1 MRLVVRES
9 TYKHDPLL
17 INSLAAFNFRPPI
30 SARVSWGTTRA
41 HPALLAMNVTTIVLI
56 NGLWMTA
63 LSWEHWARHYG
74 EKGYSVIAANW
85 PGMEG
90 DIEQLRRDPS
100 SFATLGLSD
109 VVDHYEQI
117 IRELESP
124 PLIIGYGFGGLV
136 TQILLDRGWGAAGVA
151 IASAPVKGIAR
162 LPLSVL
168 KLAFSVLGKSHSNK
182 TASLTAEQFHRAF
195 ANSLTETESLDA
207 FKRYVVPAPNRVLVQ
222 TAFANFTSHTAATVN
237 VRNDTRAPLLLVAG
251 GKDRVVPNSLVKANF
266 DLYRESKS
274 ETDYKEY
281 PEQTHFTILQETKVA
296 DYVLGWALC
305 RANGSKL
312 TAFPN
317 QTDAWSVKLSA

>member
-1 MRLVVRES
+1 
-9 TYKHDPLL
+9 
-17 INSLAAFNFRPPI
+17 
-30 SARVSWGTTRA
+30 
-41 HPALLAMNVTTIVLI
+41 MNVTTIVLI

-63 LSWEHWARHYG
+63 LSWEHWVRHYG

-100 SFATLGLSD
+100 SFATLGLSE

-124 PLIIGYGFGGLV
+124 PIIIGYGFGGLV

-207 FKRYVVPAPNRVLVQ
+207 FKRYVVPAPNRVLLQ
-222 TAFANFTSHTAATVN
+222 TALANFTSDSATTVN
-237 VRNDTRAPLLLVAG
+237 FRNDTRAPLLLVAG
-251 GKDRVVPNSLVKANF
+251 RQRSRRAELNSSKRTSTSIENRKPKPITKNFATRRISSLVRR
-266 DLYRESKS
+266 LGESRGLC
-274 ETDYKEY
+274 
-281 PEQTHFTILQETKVA
+281 PR
-296 DYVLGWALC
+296 LG
-305 RANGSKL
+305 
-312 TAFPN
+312 T
-317 QTDAWSVKLSA
+317 